1 MNKFI
6 HKQIFDMPG
15 LEQATAPSGARVY
28 RTPSGVLYPS
38 VTTVTG
44 MLKQHIFEKWRD
56 RVGEAEANRVSK
68 QAAAR
73 GTRIHQLCE
82 DYLSNRSLVFDNLL
96 DQSLW
101 SNLEVS
107 LNDINQIHALET
119 RLYSD
124 HLQVAGTVDCI
135 AQYKGTLSVID
146 FKTSKREKDKADI
159 SDYFMQCAAY
169 AVAFEERT
177 GIPVPQLV
185 IIMAIDDSPTKVFVE
200 QRDNWVDSFIKLR
213 EEYRL
218 QFKI

>member
-1 MNKFI
+1 M
-6 HKQIFDMPG
+6 
-15 LEQATAPSGARVY
+15 
-28 RTPSGVLYPS
+28 
-38 VTTVTG
+38 
-44 MLKQHIFEKWRD
+44 
-56 RVGEAEANRVSK
+56 
-68 QAAAR
+68 
-73 GTRIHQLCE
+73 
-82 DYLSNRSLVFDNLL
+82 
-96 DQSLW
+96 
-101 SNLEVS
+101 
-107 LNDINQIHALET
+107 NDINQIHALET